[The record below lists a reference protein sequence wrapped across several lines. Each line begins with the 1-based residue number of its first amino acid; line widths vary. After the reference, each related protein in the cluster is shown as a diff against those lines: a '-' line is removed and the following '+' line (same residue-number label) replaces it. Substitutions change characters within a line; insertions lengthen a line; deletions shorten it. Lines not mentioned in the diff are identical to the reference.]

1 MNIHNISTISRYE
14 TKLLRRS
21 WLFRIFAIL
30 SLLVMGTQ
38 SNLGWFEWVMVAM
51 PSSIPFVNIYLFN
64 IAQSVIA
71 IFLAGSFLKRDKKLD
86 TAEVI
91 YVRPMSNADYI
102 VGKTWGIMKVFVSLN
117 IVALLIAGFIHVFA
131 SESPFALFPYFF
143 YLLTLSIPSLIF
155 VLGLSFVVMSFI
167 RNQAVT
173 FVIMLG
179 FIGVTLFYLG
189 NAEHGAF
196 DFFAL
201 TVPNMFSDVL
211 GHTNLLPYLIQ
222 RFTFLFLG
230 MGLLTFTIAMVN
242 RLPLHPKKNI
252 LLNALGCIILIIGVG
267 CGFMYYARFDHIDN
281 QRKLYS
287 ERYKKYSNFDKA
299 HLLNQEIIFSQN
311 NNTITVSSHV
321 KVQNRNHQEIDKIV
335 FYLNPSLTRQGEDV
349 PYERDAQVII
359 VEHKLRPYESLELD
373 IAYNGSIDENIC
385 YLDIT
390 DEEYY
395 DTQTGSSILRF
406 GKRYA
411 FVQDQFTLLMV
422 PLYFSSGK
430 SGSSL

>member
-1 MNIHNISTISRYE
+1 
-14 TKLLRRS
+14 
-21 WLFRIFAIL
+21 
-30 SLLVMGTQ
+30 
-38 SNLGWFEWVMVAM
+38 
-51 PSSIPFVNIYLFN
+51 
-64 IAQSVIA
+64 
-71 IFLAGSFLKRDKKLD
+71 
-86 TAEVI
+86 
-91 YVRPMSNADYI
+91 
-102 VGKTWGIMKVFVSLN
+102 
-117 IVALLIAGFIHVFA
+117 
-131 SESPFALFPYFF
+131 
-143 YLLTLSIPSLIF
+143 
-155 VLGLSFVVMSFI
+155 
-167 RNQAVT
+167 
-173 FVIMLG
+173 
-179 FIGVTLFYLG
+179 
-189 NAEHGAF
+189 
-196 DFFAL
+196 
-201 TVPNMFSDVL
+201 MFSDVL

-335 FYLNPSLTRQGEDV
+335 FYLNPSLQVEKITRQGEDV

-385 YLDIT
+385 Y
-390 DEEYY
+390 
-395 DTQTGSSILRF
+395 GRRILRHANRKQYSPLREKIRF
-406 GKRYA
+406 RAGPIYPA
-411 FVQDQFTLLMV
+411 DPGMLMV

>member
-1 MNIHNISTISRYE
+1 
-14 TKLLRRS
+14 
-21 WLFRIFAIL
+21 
-30 SLLVMGTQ
+30 
-38 SNLGWFEWVMVAM
+38 
-51 PSSIPFVNIYLFN
+51 
-64 IAQSVIA
+64 
-71 IFLAGSFLKRDKKLD
+71 
-86 TAEVI
+86 
-91 YVRPMSNADYI
+91 
-102 VGKTWGIMKVFVSLN
+102 
-117 IVALLIAGFIHVFA
+117 
-131 SESPFALFPYFF
+131 
-143 YLLTLSIPSLIF
+143 
-155 VLGLSFVVMSFI
+155 MSFI

-335 FYLNPSLTRQGEDV
+335 FYLNPSLQVEKITRQGEDV

-411 FVQDQFTLLMV
+411 FVQDQFTLLTPECLWYPSTFPPV
-422 PLYFSSGK
+422 NPEEFLELHAKSDSSRQPDDSFTGDAFPIGGHDPIPK
-430 SGSSL
+430 